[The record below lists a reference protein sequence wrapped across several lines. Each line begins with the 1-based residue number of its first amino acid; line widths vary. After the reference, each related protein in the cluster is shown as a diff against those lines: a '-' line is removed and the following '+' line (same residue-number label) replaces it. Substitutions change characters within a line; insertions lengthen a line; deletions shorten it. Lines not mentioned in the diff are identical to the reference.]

1 MRIEFIVMEVDL
13 HEGTQSKFRSLP
25 IDNNFTTQDAA
36 EAAIANYFD
45 KESSG
50 LLGPGPVLTV
60 LKVFK
65 GKN

>member
-1 MRIEFIVMEVDL
+1 MRIEFIVMEVNL
-13 HEGTQSKFRSLP
+13 HDGTQTKFP
-25 IDNNFTTQDAA
+25 INNNNFTTQDAA
-36 EAAIANYFD
+36 EAAITNYFD
-45 KESSG
+45 KQSSG